1 MYYPKL
7 NEIPNTREQIDVF
20 KGYNHNLRIQEGE
33 FFDMKNLSSDHYP
46 VLSPRKQRGIYR
58 TTSKASGMSSN
69 TNFCYVDGRYL
80 YIGDERVDLS
90 LTQGMKDIVGFGSNV
105 VIFPDQKYVNT
116 VNIADRGH
124 AKQGVFD
131 LPAALGTDNPKVVIT
146 MVDLLGQTLLNG
158 NNKIWVGTVGVSNKE
173 AYRKTDGE
181 WQYLKQQDEIYTYE
195 YGGDYWLRPS
205 PYLDNSYTLYQLF
218 IEDGKYV
225 WAEAERSGTTSSDG
239 RVTCGA
245 WASFFGYYGMKVG
258 IYFEYDDEE
267 YTKATTEA
275 IKSATVDTPYIKIKG
290 TTIDRWENELPS
302 LPIMDVGQDVI
313 TTIND
318 GVKRSGIILGRKL
331 SDEEYRHF
339 LNETDLLREGQLIA
353 KEWSPLVLDTPISI
367 TAPYNIGDEGMPTMD
382 FVIEAG
388 NRLWGCRY
396 GYNNNGEWVNEI
408 YASELGNFKNWNKRD
423 NTSTDSYVASVG
435 TSGAFTGA
443 INYGGYPIFFKE
455 DCIHKVYGNYPANF
469 QIQTINCKGVQKGCA
484 KSLAIVNEILYY
496 KSRSAICAYDGLSP
510 IEISPQMADVQ
521 YETAVGGALGNKY
534 YVSMKKVGLED
545 FDLFVFDSLKGM
557 WHKEDDTDAAQFCNH
572 EGELYYIDRADNFI
586 KSIKGT
592 GRLEEDPIHWGAET
606 GIIGATTPDNKYM
619 SRIDIRMAIA
629 KESKVS
635 LHIEYDS
642 MGIWERLTEV
652 EGLTLTTVTIPVKP
666 RRCDHFRLK
675 IEGEGDAKIFAITK
689 TMEVSG

>member
-20 KGYNHNLRIQEGE
+20 KGYNHNLRIKEGE

-46 VLSPRKQRGIYR
+46 VLSPRKQRGVYR

-131 LPAALGTDNPKVVIT
+131 LPAQAQDSTELPKVVF
-146 MVDLLGQTLLNG
+146 TLVHYDEDSSTYTTLINKSRG
-158 NNKIWVGTVGVSNKE
+158 NVVWVGGAQVSVEEAKE
-173 AYRKTDGE
+173 R
-181 WQYLKQQDEIYTYE
+181 
-195 YGGDYWLRPS
+195 GDYLFRSVTTKASGWEVYTPQKRYNSDAVLWY
-205 PYLDNSYTLYQLF
+205 PYDYAGSYPA
-218 IEDGKYV
+218 IGVYV
-225 WAEAERSGTTSSDG
+225 LG
-239 RVTCGA
+239 
-245 WASFFGYYGMKVG
+245 
-258 IYFEYDDEE
+258 DDEE
-267 YTKATTEA
+267 NTKIILNSIASAITE
-275 IKSATVDTPYIKIKG
+275 TPIAKITG
-290 TTIDRWENELPS
+290 TTTAIDS
-302 LPIMDVGQDVI
+302 LPGAKVKVGE
-313 TTIND
+313 
-318 GVKRSGIILGRKL
+318 GIICDRESG
-331 SDEEYRHF
+331 DEEV
-339 LNETDLLREGQLIA
+339 LRRGLVIYQTSQLTMDPSVLHMDAGYLVRDGQA
-353 KEWSPLVLDTPISI
+353 SVGTWSPLVLDTPISI
-367 TAPYNIGDEGMPTMD
+367 TAPYNTNSATIPAMD

-396 GYNNNGEWVNEI
+396 EYNNNGEWVNEI
-408 YASELGNFKNWNKRD
+408 YASELGNFKNWNKLEG
-423 NTSTDSYVASVG
+423 TSTDSYVASVG

-469 QIQTINCKGVQKGCA
+469 QIQTINCKGVQKGCS
-484 KSLAIVNEILYY
+484 KSLAIVNGILYY
-496 KSRSAICAYDGLSP
+496 KSRSAICAYDGSSP

-572 EGELYYIDRADNFI
+572 EGELYFIDRADGFI
-586 KSIKGT
+586 HTINGKGVKET
-592 GRLEEDPIHWGAET
+592 RPIQWYAET

-629 KESKVS
+629 KQSKVS